1 LKSAQEFICRVQE
14 EHVIKVLKAKSW
26 VVLVVAAAVAAAIG
40 IAHATIPDQGGV
52 IHGCYGKSG
61 QLRVIDAPTESC
73 RADETALNWN
83 QTGQPGPRGPA
94 GPTGPAGPGTLNSAA
109 VATSG
114 FQDLPF
120 EVGATLRA
128 GTYVIWAV
136 VEFYGDD
143 SSGFNS
149 QCTFWEGAVGFDNG
163 GKHIGAVG
171 DSAVFSG
178 KDEDRGFGHAVLL
191 STATLSSDTSILLYC
206 SSQDGDAKAVGRIV
220 TVKVD
225 GIN

>member
-1 LKSAQEFICRVQE
+1 
-14 EHVIKVLKAKSW
+14 VIKVLKAKSW
-26 VVLVVAAAVAAAIG
+26 IVLVVAAAVAAAVG

-52 IHGCYGKSG
+52 IHGCYGRNG

-83 QTGQPGPRGPA
+83 QAGQPGPQGPA
-94 GPTGPAGPGTLNSAA
+94 GSTGPAGPGTLNSAA
-109 VATSG
+109 VATAPY
-114 FQDLPF
+114 QDLPF
-120 EVGATLRA
+120 EVGVTLRA
-128 GTYVIWAV
+128 GTYVLWAV
-136 VEFYGDD
+136 VEYYDDD

-149 QCTFWEGAVGFDNG
+149 QCTFWAGAVGFENG
-163 GKHIGAVG
+163 GTHIGAVG
-171 DSAVFSG
+171 DSAVFTG
-178 KDEDRGFGHAVLL
+178 KEDEDEGHIVLL

-220 TVKVD
+220 TIKVD